1 MKIILLLLTMSSGVL
16 ISQNNY
22 ESSSDSDA
30 KAIEILKSIEN
41 DFTDAQSHLIDFDF
55 VIESPGNPNDTY
67 KGTLLQ
73 SGDNFELDMGNR
85 KIITDNE
92 TVWLYLK
99 DDNEIQIN
107 DADFGDDGE
116 YMSPSTIFNL
126 YKSNDFIFAISNYAK
141 EEGKSV
147 VQIEGKPIDAES
159 EYSKIRLTV
168 EDKSLDVKRLKIFL
182 KDGGRMTTQI
192 LSHQKNVALSDSNFK
207 FSVSD
212 YPGVMVEDLRF

>member
-1 MKIILLLLTMSSGVL
+1 MLLLVFSCSLL
-16 ISQNNY
+16 HSQNSY
-22 ESSSDSDA
+22 EKASDSDS
-30 KAIEILKSIEN
+30 KAIEILKSIEK
-41 DFTDAQSHLIDFDF
+41 DFTQTKSHLIGFDF
-55 VIESPGNPNDTY
+55 MVESPANAKDTY

-73 SGDNFELDMGNR
+73 SGDSFELDLGDK

-116 YMSPSTIFNL
+116 YMSPSKIFNL
-126 YKSNDFIFAISNYAK
+126 YKSDEFVFAISNYGK
-141 EEGKSV
+141 EEGKSI
-147 VQIEGKPIDAES
+147 VQIEGKPVDPES
-159 EYSKIRLTV
+159 EYSKVRLTI
-168 EDKSLDVKRLKIFL
+168 EDQTLNVKRLKIFL

-192 LSHQKNVALSDSNFK
+192 LSHDKNVALTKSNFK
-207 FSVSD
+207 FIAAD